1 MGHVWTWLE
10 SKGEFF
16 TESEKSSSCKSL
28 CSSPDS
34 SLDLDLELNSWQE
47 TEEDAQEELE
57 ESSSQEETSQLE
69 TGNSMAWEYA
79 NKGEQDESGKCKQD
93 ALWRFLSEV
102 TYLMEPVCVGSP
114 YLAQGPQVFSGA
126 GEQNGRV
133 AVAHKGDTK
142 GSLVHKEEELGQES
156 HLQIFKNQARERS
169 ASQRRGNWALQ
180 VLEGLPVMNWEAE
193 AMEGLPDLCE
203 EPGCSQFR
211 DSQFDE
217 DPGKKVLHYLMA
229 STAETDVDEA
239 SSLELM
245 KQTPREWKILKKE
258 IPPSIMEVAVE
269 NTEDQ
274 AEDWKDSDFHLS
286 YSNDDSSPC
295 GTPLISSPSTSTA
308 SLPLMHLSQDDP
320 LQQHLLFKKTL
331 LSIWKMVAGHRYS
344 GPFLKPVSEKQAPG
358 YKDVVK
364 RPVDLS
370 SIKRNLSKGQIQHM
384 VQFQRDLMLMFQNAI
399 MYNNSNHHIHRIAVE
414 MQQEVLEQL
423 QMLGEALLCSEE
435 MRGFVRRC

>member
-10 SKGEFF
+10 SKEEFF
-16 TESEKSSSCKSL
+16 TESEKSSCCKSL

-69 TGNSMAWEYA
+69 TSDSMAWECT
-79 NKGEQDESGKCKQD
+79 NKGEQDESGKCKQE
-93 ALWRFLSEV
+93 ALLRFLSEV

-114 YLAQGPQVFSGA
+114 YLAQGPQVFSGV

-133 AVAHKGDTK
+133 AVAHKGDTE

-156 HLQIFKNQARERS
+156 HLQIFKKQARERS

-193 AMEGLPDLCE
+193 EGLPDLCE

-217 DPGKKVLHYLMA
+217 DSGKKVLHYLMA

-239 SSLELM
+239 SSSLELM
-245 KQTPREWKILKKE
+245 KQTPCEWKILKKE
-258 IPPSIMEVAVE
+258 RSPSIMEVAVE
-269 NTEDQ
+269 NPEDQ

-286 YSNDDSSPC
+286 YSNDDSCPC
-295 GTPLISSPSTSTA
+295 GTPPISSPSTSTA

-370 SIKRNLSKGQIQHM
+370 SIKRNLSKGRIQHM

-399 MYNNSNHHIHRIAVE
+399 MYNNANHHIHRIAVE

-435 MRGFVRRC
+435 MRGFVRR

>member
-1 MGHVWTWLE
+1 MWTWLE
-10 SKGEFF
+10 SREEYF
-16 TESEKSSSCKSL
+16 TESEKSSCCKSL
-28 CSSPDS
+28 CSSSDS
-34 SLDLDLELNSWQE
+34 SLDLDLKELSSWRE
-47 TEEDAQEELE
+47 IEDDAQEKLE
-57 ESSSQEETSQLE
+57 ESSSQEATSQLE
-69 TGNSMAWEYA
+69 AGDSTAWEYA
-79 NKGEQDESGKCKQD
+79 NEGEQDESGKCKED
-93 ALWRFLSEV
+93 ALLRFLSEV
-102 TYLMEPVCVGSP
+102 TYLMEPVRVSNP
-114 YLAQGPQVFSGA
+114 YLAQGSQVFSGA
-126 GEQNGRV
+126 REQNGRL
-133 AVAHKGDTK
+133 AMAHKGAAK
-142 GSLVHKEEELGQES
+142 GSLVAKEEESGQES
-156 HLQIFKNQARERS
+156 HSEIFKKQAKE
-169 ASQRRGNWALQ
+169 RRGNWALQ
-180 VLEGLPVMNWEAE
+180 VLEGLPVVNLEAE
-193 AMEGLPDLCE
+193 AMEGLPGLYE
-203 EPGCSQFR
+203 EPGCSKFQ

-217 DPGKKVLHYLMA
+217 DSGKKVTHYLMA

-239 SSLELM
+239 STLELM
-245 KQTPREWKILKKE
+245 TQTPCEWKIRKKGM
-258 IPPSIMEVAVE
+258 PPTRTEVAVE

-274 AEDWKDSDFHLS
+274 TEDWKDSDFHLS
-286 YSNDDSSPC
+286 YSNDDSSPY

-320 LQQHLLFKKTL
+320 FQQHLLFKKTL

-364 RPVDLS
+364 RPMDLS

-423 QMLGEALLCSEE
+423 QMLGEALLCSDE